1 MGTLLFVDWLLQ
13 TNAPPRILQYT
24 TIYLYGMKYQ
34 NNICNYSND
43 LCICCVAI
51 HAPAKGATELD
62 SAIGHASTA
71 LQSTFP
77 RRERQVDLIHAIQ
90 VLQVSIHVP
99 AKGTTRTGVAKRHRV
114 AVSIHVPAKGT
125 TSFICWE
132 VISFTCFNPR
142 SREGNDDFHYS
153 LD

>member
-1 MGTLLFVDWLLQ
+1 MVALLFVDWLLQ
-13 TNAPPRILQYT
+13 TNTPPRILQYT
-24 TIYLYGMKYQ
+24 TIYLYEMKYQ
-34 NNICNYSND
+34 NNICNYSSD

-51 HAPAKGATELD
+51 HVPAKGTTELD

-99 AKGTTRTGVAKRHRV
+99 AKGTTRIWSYASGLVEFQST
-114 AVSIHVPAKGT
+114 
-125 TSFICWE
+125 F
-132 VISFTCFNPR
+132 PR
-142 SREGNDDFHYS
+142 RERLYFFMLFPTLTPFQSTFPRRERLSDLTIFS
-153 LD
+153 